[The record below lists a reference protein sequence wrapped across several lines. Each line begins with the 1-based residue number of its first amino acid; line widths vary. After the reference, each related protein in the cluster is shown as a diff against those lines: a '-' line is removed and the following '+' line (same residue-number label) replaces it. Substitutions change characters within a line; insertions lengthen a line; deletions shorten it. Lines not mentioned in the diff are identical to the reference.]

1 MYRMPC
7 LVMAHYHTPVG
18 CVNHWP
24 ASLRLFATAIPATLP
39 PFPSM
44 PSGAMSDTLETL
56 DPEQLAAVTATEG
69 FVRVVAGAGSGKTRA
84 LARRFAWLVNDLGI
98 LPGNILCVTF
108 TNKSAAEMR
117 ERIHRLVG
125 DADTGYV
132 NTFHGFCVGVL
143 REDSRAIQYPK
154 SFVVLDNADIDD
166 ILKEIYAE
174 RGLTL
179 RDRTFAQA
187 RDRFEIR
194 KCLEEPSYAG
204 DVVAMSLE
212 SLKAKYDAAT
222 TLDDILFYGY
232 LHKAKKVFGLDYN
245 DLILFTLLAF
255 ERDEGVRRK
264 WQERLEYVMVDE
276 FQDIDALQ
284 YRLLRVLVAHHRNL
298 FVVGDPDQTIYTW
311 RGADVRFLIHFE
323 REFPGARTVMMN
335 RNYRSTPEILAAAN
349 SLIRKNRNRIPK
361 DLVAQRPGGAPVVC
375 HLAPSPAKEAKWIAD
390 RIEAARDAGGAL
402 RDWAVL
408 YRAHYVSRTLEEE
421 LVRRRIPYTI
431 YSGAPFF
438 GRREVKDA
446 LAYLRLAVWR
456 DDLSFARVA
465 NVPRRNLGEKRMAF
479 LREHAA
485 DEGRPLF
492 DTLRAHLDDPLFK
505 GTGAR
510 AFVELVESLADG
522 AETRQASDL
531 LAEALDRS
539 GYERMLRTEG
549 AQDRLDNLA
558 ELKQSVHDY
567 ETTCGEE
574 ATPADYLSRVAL
586 FSNRD
591 ADAEAAD
598 RVRLMTVH
606 AAKGLEFPRVVVCS
620 LSEGVFPTR
629 RTRTQEAME
638 EERRLAFV
646 ALTRAR
652 DELVLTQ
659 AGGTDFEGDARLPS
673 RFLLDI
679 DPSLLRFEPPAAEG
693 LLAAARDRLR
703 EPANAADP
711 GAAAGRK
718 PGDRVRHAVFGAGTV
733 LAIDTEK
740 GATVIR
746 FDSLETPRSI
756 AFRIPLDPA

>member
-1 MYRMPC
+1 M
-7 LVMAHYHTPVG
+7 
-18 CVNHWP
+18 N
-24 ASLRLFATAIPATLP
+24 
-39 PFPSM
+39 
-44 PSGAMSDTLETL
+44 DL

-84 LARRFAWLVNDLGI
+84 LARRFAWLVEDLGI
-98 LPGNILCVTF
+98 LPGNILCATF
-108 TNKSAAEMR
+108 TNKAAVEMR

-143 REDSRAIQYPK
+143 REDSRVIRYPR
-154 SFVVLDNADIDD
+154 SFVVLDNSDIDD
-166 ILKEIYAE
+166 ILRVIYAE
-174 RGLTL
+174 RGFTL

-194 KCLEEPSYAG
+194 KCLEEPDYRAL
-204 DVVAMSLE
+204 VVRNSVEALRE
-212 SLKAKYDAAT
+212 KYEAAT
-222 TLDDILFYGY
+222 ELDDILFYGY
-232 LHKAKKVFGLDYN
+232 LWKAKKCFALDYN

-255 ERDEGVRRK
+255 DLDPEVRRK

-276 FQDIDALQ
+276 FQDIDPLQ
-284 YRLLRVLVAHHRNL
+284 YRLLKVLVAHHRNL

-311 RGADVRFLIHFE
+311 RGADVRFLLDFDK
-323 REFPGARTVMMN
+323 EFPGTRTILMN
-335 RNYRSTPEILAAAN
+335 RNYRSTPQILAVAN
-349 SLIRKNRNRIPK
+349 SLIAKNRNRMEK
-361 DLVAQRPGGAPVVC
+361 NLAAQRPGGAPVVA
-375 HLAPSPAKEAKWIAD
+375 HLAPSPEKEARWIAD
-390 RIEAARDAGGAL
+390 CIEKSRASEGAAL

-408 YRAHYVSRTLEEE
+408 YRAHYVTRPLEEE
-421 LVRRRIPYTI
+421 LVRRSIPYVI
-431 YSGAPFF
+431 YSGVPFF
-438 GRREVKDA
+438 ARREVKDA

-479 LREHAA
+479 LREKAEA
-485 DEGRPLF
+485 EGRPLF
-492 DTLRAHLDDPLFK
+492 ETLKRHLEDPVFK
-505 GTGAR
+505 GTGAVG
-510 AFVELVESLADG
+510 FVDLVERLSEG

-531 LAEALDRS
+531 LSEALDRS
-539 GYERMLRTEG
+539 GYESMLRTEG

-591 ADAEAAD
+591 ADDASSD

-606 AAKGLEFPRVVVCS
+606 AAKGLEFPRVALCS

-629 RTRTQEAME
+629 RARTAEAME
-638 EERRLAFV
+638 EERRLCFV

-659 AGGTDFEGDARLPS
+659 ASGSDFEGTPRVVS

-679 DPSLLRFEPPAAEG
+679 DPALLEFRPKPAEG
-693 LLAAARDRLR
+693 LLETARARLSAATAPAAAS
-703 EPANAADP
+703 AAP
-711 GAAAGRK
+711 GFA
-718 PGDRVRHAVFGAGTV
+718 PGDRVSHPVFGPGEI
-733 LAIDTEK
+733 LAIDAEK
-740 GATVIR
+740 GAYVIR
-746 FDSLETPRSI
+746 FDALPTPRSI
-756 AFRIPLDPA
+756 AFRIRLEKLA

>member
-1 MYRMPC
+1 MENRSFSDFR
-7 LVMAHYHTPVG
+7 
-18 CVNHWP
+18 P
-24 ASLRLFATAIPATLP
+24 AS
-39 PFPSM
+39 
-44 PSGAMSDTLETL
+44 DDL
-56 DPEQLAAVTATEG
+56 DPEQLSAVTATEG

-84 LARRFAWLVNDLGI
+84 LARRFAWLVEDLGI
-98 LPGNILCVTF
+98 LPGNILCATF
-108 TNKSAAEMR
+108 TNKAAVEMR

-143 REDSRAIQYPK
+143 REDSRAIRYPK
-154 SFVVLDNADIDD
+154 SFVVLDNSDIDD
-166 ILKEIYAE
+166 ILREIYAE

-194 KCLEEPSYAG
+194 KCLEEPDYCALVIRNSTEA
-204 DVVAMSLE
+204 LRE
-212 SLKAKYDAAT
+212 KYEAAT
-222 TLDDILFYGY
+222 ELDDILFYGY
-232 LHKAKKVFGLDYN
+232 LWKAKKCFALDYN

-255 ERDEGVRRK
+255 DLDPEVRRK

-276 FQDIDALQ
+276 FQDIDPLQ
-284 YRLLRVLVAHHRNL
+284 YRLLKVLVAHHRNL

-311 RGADVRFLIHFE
+311 RGADVRFLLDFDK
-323 REFPGARTVMMN
+323 EFPGTRTILMN
-335 RNYRSTPEILAAAN
+335 RNYRSTPQILAVAN
-349 SLIRKNRNRIPK
+349 SLIAKNRNRMEK
-361 DLVAQRPGGAPVVC
+361 DLAAQRPGGAPVVA
-375 HLAPSPAKEAKWIAD
+375 HLAPSPEKEAKWIAD
-390 RIEAARDAGGAL
+390 RIEQSRAGGAAL

-408 YRAHYVSRTLEEE
+408 YRAHYVTRPLEEE
-421 LVRRRIPYTI
+421 LVRRSIPYAI
-431 YSGAPFF
+431 YSGVPFF

-446 LAYLRLAVWR
+446 LAYLRMAVWR

-479 LREHAA
+479 LREKAEA
-485 DEGRPLF
+485 EGRPLF
-492 DTLRAHLDDPLFK
+492 ETLKRHLDDPVFR
-505 GTGAR
+505 GTGA
-510 AFVELVESLADG
+510 AGFVNLVERLSEG

-531 LAEALDRS
+531 LSEALDRS
-539 GYERMLRTEG
+539 GYEGMLRTEG

-591 ADAEAAD
+591 ADDASSD

-606 AAKGLEFPRVVVCS
+606 AAKGLEFPRVALCS

-629 RTRTQEAME
+629 RARTAEAME
-638 EERRLAFV
+638 EERRLCFV
-646 ALTRAR
+646 AITRAR

-659 AGGTDFEGDARLPS
+659 ASGSDFEGTPRVVS

-679 DPSLLRFEPPAAEG
+679 DPSLLEFRPRPAEG
-693 LLAAARDRLR
+693 LLEKARARLS
-703 EPANAADP
+703 
-711 GAAAGRK
+711 AAAGPVPAGSSSAFA
-718 PGDRVRHAVFGAGTV
+718 PGDRVGHAVFGPGEI
-733 LAIDTEK
+733 LAIDAEK
-740 GATVIR
+740 GAYVIR
-746 FDSLETPRSI
+746 FDALPTPRSI
-756 AFRIPLDPA
+756 AFRIRLEKRP

>member
-1 MYRMPC
+1 M
-7 LVMAHYHTPVG
+7 
-18 CVNHWP
+18 N
-24 ASLRLFATAIPATLP
+24 
-39 PFPSM
+39 
-44 PSGAMSDTLETL
+44 DL

-84 LARRFAWLVNDLGI
+84 LARRFAWLVEDLGI
-98 LPGNILCVTF
+98 LPGNILCATF
-108 TNKSAAEMR
+108 TNKAAVEMR

-143 REDSRAIQYPK
+143 REDSRVIRYPR
-154 SFVVLDNADIDD
+154 SFVVLDNSDIDD
-166 ILKEIYAE
+166 ILREIYAE
-174 RGLTL
+174 RGFTL

-194 KCLEEPSYAG
+194 KCLEEPDYRAL
-204 DVVAMSLE
+204 VVRNSVEALRE
-212 SLKAKYDAAT
+212 KYEAAT
-222 TLDDILFYGY
+222 ELDDILFYGY
-232 LHKAKKVFGLDYN
+232 LWKAKKCFALDYN

-255 ERDEGVRRK
+255 DLDPEVRRK

-276 FQDIDALQ
+276 FQDIDPLQ
-284 YRLLRVLVAHHRNL
+284 YRLLKVLVAHHRNL

-311 RGADVRFLIHFE
+311 RGADVRFLLDFDK
-323 REFPGARTVMMN
+323 EFPGTRTILMN
-335 RNYRSTPEILAAAN
+335 RNYRSTPQILAVAN
-349 SLIRKNRNRIPK
+349 SLIAKNRNRMEK
-361 DLVAQRPGGAPVVC
+361 NLAAQRPGGAPVVA
-375 HLAPSPAKEAKWIAD
+375 HLAPSPEKEARWIAD
-390 RIEAARDAGGAL
+390 CIETSRASEGAAL

-408 YRAHYVSRTLEEE
+408 YRAHYVTRPLEEE
-421 LVRRRIPYTI
+421 LVRRSIPYVI
-431 YSGAPFF
+431 YSGVPFF

-479 LREHAA
+479 LRERAEA
-485 DEGRPLF
+485 EKRTLF
-492 DTLRAHLDDPLFK
+492 EALKAHLDDPVFK
-505 GTGAR
+505 GTGA
-510 AFVELVESLADG
+510 AGFVDLVERLSEG

-531 LAEALDRS
+531 LSEALDRS
-539 GYERMLRTEG
+539 GYESMLRTEG

-591 ADAEAAD
+591 ADDASSD

-606 AAKGLEFPRVVVCS
+606 AAKGLEFPRVALCS

-629 RTRTQEAME
+629 RARTAEAME
-638 EERRLAFV
+638 EERRLCFV
-646 ALTRAR
+646 AITRAR

-659 AGGTDFEGDARLPS
+659 ASGSDFEGTPRVVS

-679 DPSLLRFEPPAAEG
+679 DPALLEFHPKPAEG
-693 LLAAARDRLR
+693 LLETARARLSAATAPAAAS
-703 EPANAADP
+703 AAP
-711 GAAAGRK
+711 GFA
-718 PGDRVRHAVFGAGTV
+718 PGDRVSHPVFGPGQI
-733 LAIDTEK
+733 LAVDAEK
-740 GATVIR
+740 GAYVIR
-746 FDSLETPRSI
+746 FDALPTPRSI
-756 AFRIPLDPA
+756 AFRIRLEKLA

>member
-1 MYRMPC
+1 M
-7 LVMAHYHTPVG
+7 
-18 CVNHWP
+18 
-24 ASLRLFATAIPATLP
+24 IPAP
-39 PFPSM
+39 IDGM
-44 PSGAMSDTLETL
+44 EDTLQDL

-84 LARRFAWLVNDLGI
+84 LARRFAWLVRDLGI

-108 TNKSAAEMR
+108 TNKSAVEMR
-117 ERIHRLVG
+117 ERIHNLVG
-125 DADTGYV
+125 DSDTGYV

-143 REDSRAIQYPK
+143 REDSRVIRYPK

-179 RDRTFAQA
+179 RDRTFAAA
-187 RDRFEIR
+187 RDRFEMR
-194 KCLEEPSYAG
+194 KCVDEPNYAADAVEMTLEA
-204 DVVAMSLE
+204 
-212 SLKAKYDAAT
+212 LKARYEAAT
-222 TLDDILFYGY
+222 ELDDVLFYGY
-232 LHKAKKVFGLDYN
+232 VYKAKKCFALDYN
-245 DLILFTLLAF
+245 DLILFSLLAF
-255 ERDEGVRRK
+255 DIDPAVRRK

-276 FQDIDALQ
+276 FQDIDPLQ
-284 YRLLRVLVAHHRNL
+284 YKLLKVLVAHHKNL

-311 RGADVRFLIHFE
+311 RGADVRFLLDFDKT
-323 REFPGARTVMMN
+323 FPGTKTVLMN
-335 RNYRSTPEILAAAN
+335 RNYRSTPQILAVAN
-349 SLIRKNRNRIPK
+349 SLIAKNRNRMKK
-361 DLVAQRPGGAPVVC
+361 DLAAQRPGGAPVVA
-375 HLAPSPAKEAKWIAD
+375 HLAPSPSKEARWIVD
-390 RIEAARDAGGAL
+390 RIEKARAEGAPL

-408 YRAHYVSRTLEEE
+408 YRAHYVTRTLEEE
-421 LVRRRIPYTI
+421 LVRRRVPYTI
-431 YSGAPFF
+431 YSGVPFF

-465 NVPRRNLGEKRMAF
+465 NAPRRNLGEKRMAF
-479 LREHAA
+479 LRERADAA
-485 DEGRPLF
+485 RRPLYE
-492 DTLRAHLDDPLFK
+492 TLRENLDDPIFK
-505 GTGAR
+505 GTGAK

-539 GYERMLRTEG
+539 GYEKMLRTEG

-558 ELKQSVHDY
+558 ELNQSVHDY

-591 ADAEAAD
+591 ADDAAAD

-606 AAKGLEFPRVVVCS
+606 AAKGLEFPRVALCS

-629 RTRTQEAME
+629 RARTADAME
-638 EERRLAFV
+638 EERRLCFV
-646 ALTRAR
+646 ALTRAK

-659 AGGTDFEGDARLPS
+659 ASGSDFEGTPRVMS

-679 DPSLLRFEPPAAEG
+679 DPSLLDWRPKPAAG
-693 LLAAARDRLR
+693 LLAQARAHHFA
-703 EPANAADP
+703 PDP
-711 GAAAGRK
+711 GKYAGAQNGQLPFE
-718 PGDRVRHAVFGAGTV
+718 PGDRVKHAVFGPGEV
-733 LAIDTEK
+733 LALDMEK
-740 GATVIR
+740 GAYVIR
-746 FDSLETPRSI
+746 FDSLPTPRSI
-756 AFRIPLDPA
+756 AFRIALENT

>member
-1 MYRMPC
+1 M
-7 LVMAHYHTPVG
+7 
-18 CVNHWP
+18 
-24 ASLRLFATAIPATLP
+24 IPAP
-39 PFPSM
+39 IDGM
-44 PSGAMSDTLETL
+44 EDTLQDL

-84 LARRFAWLVNDLGI
+84 LARRFAWLVRDLGI

-108 TNKSAAEMR
+108 TNKSAVEMR
-117 ERIHRLVG
+117 ERIHNLVG
-125 DADTGYV
+125 DSDTGYV

-143 REDSRAIQYPK
+143 REDSRVIRYPK

-179 RDRTFAQA
+179 RDRTFAAA
-187 RDRFEIR
+187 RDRFEMR
-194 KCLEEPSYAG
+194 KCVDEPNYAADAVEMTLEA
-204 DVVAMSLE
+204 
-212 SLKAKYDAAT
+212 LKARYEAAT
-222 TLDDILFYGY
+222 ELDDVLFYGY
-232 LHKAKKVFGLDYN
+232 VYKAKKCFALDYN
-245 DLILFTLLAF
+245 DLILFSLLAF
-255 ERDEGVRRK
+255 DIDPAVRRK

-276 FQDIDALQ
+276 FQDIDPLQ
-284 YRLLRVLVAHHRNL
+284 YKLLKVLVAHHKNL

-311 RGADVRFLIHFE
+311 RGADVRFLLDFDKT
-323 REFPGARTVMMN
+323 FPGTKTVLMN
-335 RNYRSTPEILAAAN
+335 RNYRSTPQILAVAN
-349 SLIRKNRNRIPK
+349 SLIAKNRNRMKK
-361 DLVAQRPGGAPVVC
+361 DLAAQRPGGAPVVA
-375 HLAPSPAKEAKWIAD
+375 HLAPSPSKEARWIVD
-390 RIEAARDAGGAL
+390 RIEKARAEGAPL

-408 YRAHYVSRTLEEE
+408 YRAHYVTRTLEEE
-421 LVRRRIPYTI
+421 LVRRRVPYTI
-431 YSGAPFF
+431 YSGVPFF

-465 NVPRRNLGEKRMAF
+465 NAPRRNLGEKRMAF
-479 LREHAA
+479 LRERADAA
-485 DEGRPLF
+485 RRPLYE
-492 DTLRAHLDDPLFK
+492 TLRENLDDPIFK
-505 GTGAR
+505 GTGAK

-539 GYERMLRTEG
+539 GYEKMLRTEG

-591 ADAEAAD
+591 ADDAAAD

-606 AAKGLEFPRVVVCS
+606 AAKGLEFPRVALCS

-629 RTRTQEAME
+629 RARTADAME
-638 EERRLAFV
+638 EERRLCFV
-646 ALTRAR
+646 ALTRAK

-659 AGGTDFEGDARLPS
+659 ASGSDFEGTPRVMS

-679 DPSLLRFEPPAAEG
+679 DPSLLDWRPKPAAG
-693 LLAAARDRLR
+693 LLAQARAHHFA
-703 EPANAADP
+703 PDP
-711 GAAAGRK
+711 GKYAGAQNGQLPFE
-718 PGDRVRHAVFGAGTV
+718 PGDRVKHAVFGPGEV
-733 LAIDTEK
+733 LALDMEK
-740 GATVIR
+740 GAYVIR
-746 FDSLETPRSI
+746 FDSLPTPRSI
-756 AFRIPLDPA
+756 AFRIALEKTTSA

>member
-1 MYRMPC
+1 
-7 LVMAHYHTPVG
+7 
-18 CVNHWP
+18 
-24 ASLRLFATAIPATLP
+24 
-39 PFPSM
+39 
-44 PSGAMSDTLETL
+44 MSDTLDTL

-69 FVRVVAGAGSGKTRA
+69 YVRVVAGAGSGKTRA

-108 TNKSAAEMR
+108 TNKSAVEMR
-117 ERIHRLVG
+117 ERIHGLVG
-125 DADTGYV
+125 DFDTGYI

-143 REDSRAIQYPK
+143 REDSHVVQYPK

-179 RDRTFAQA
+179 RDRTFAAA
-187 RDRFEIR
+187 RDHFEMR
-194 KCLEEPSYAG
+194 KCVDEPNYAADAVEMPLEA
-204 DVVAMSLE
+204 
-212 SLKAKYDAAT
+212 LKARYEAAT
-222 TLDDILFYGY
+222 ELDDVLFYGY
-232 LHKAKKVFGLDYN
+232 VYKAKKCFALDYN
-245 DLILFTLLAF
+245 DLILFSLLAF
-255 ERDEGVRRK
+255 DIDEAVKRK

-276 FQDIDALQ
+276 FQDIDPLQ
-284 YRLLRVLVAHHRNL
+284 YQLLKVLVAHHKNL

-311 RGADVRFLIHFE
+311 RGADVRFLLDFD
-323 REFPGARTVMMN
+323 REFPGTRTILMN

-349 SLIRKNRNRIPK
+349 SLIEKNRHRMEK
-361 DLVAQRPGGAPVVC
+361 SLLAQRPSGARVVC

-390 RIEAARDAGGAL
+390 RIEKARDAGGAL
-402 RDWAVL
+402 RDWAIL
-408 YRAHYVSRTLEEE
+408 YRAHYVTRPLEEE
-421 LVRRRIPYTI
+421 FIRRKLPYTI
-431 YSGAPFF
+431 YSGVPFF

-446 LAYLRLAVWR
+446 LAYMRLAVWR

-465 NVPRRNLGEKRMAF
+465 NTPRRNLGEKRMAF
-479 LREHAA
+479 LRAQADAA
-485 DEGRPLF
+485 GRPLF
-492 DTLRAHLDDPLFK
+492 DTLVAHLDDPVFK

-510 AFVELVESLADG
+510 ALVELVESLAEG

-531 LAEALDRS
+531 LSEALDKS

-591 ADAEAAD
+591 ADDAAAD

-606 AAKGLEFPRVVVCS
+606 AAKGLEFPRVVLCS

-629 RTRTQEAME
+629 RARTAEQME

-652 DELVLTQ
+652 DELLLTQ
-659 AGGTDFEGDARLPS
+659 ASGADFEGTPRVVS

-679 DPSLLRFEPPAAEG
+679 DPALLDFRPKPAEG
-693 LLAAARDRLR
+693 LLAAARARLR
-703 EPANAADP
+703 VVEPGPKA
-711 GAAAGRK
+711 GAQGRHK
-718 PGDRVRHAVFGAGTV
+718 PGDRVRHAVFGEGTV
-733 LAIDTEK
+733 IAIDEEK
-740 GATVIR
+740 GATVVR
-746 FDSLETPRSI
+746 FDALDTPRSI
-756 AFRIPLDPA
+756 AFRVALEAVP

>member
-1 MYRMPC
+1 M
-7 LVMAHYHTPVG
+7 
-18 CVNHWP
+18 
-24 ASLRLFATAIPATLP
+24 IPAP
-39 PFPSM
+39 IDGM
-44 PSGAMSDTLETL
+44 EDTLQDL

-84 LARRFAWLVNDLGI
+84 LARRFAWLVRDLGI

-108 TNKSAAEMR
+108 TNKSAVEMR
-117 ERIHRLVG
+117 ERIHNLVG
-125 DADTGYV
+125 DSDTGYV

-143 REDSRAIQYPK
+143 REDSRVIRYPK

-179 RDRTFAQA
+179 RDRTFAAA
-187 RDRFEIR
+187 RDRFEMR
-194 KCLEEPSYAG
+194 KCVDEPNYAADAVEMTLEA
-204 DVVAMSLE
+204 
-212 SLKAKYDAAT
+212 LKARYEAAT
-222 TLDDILFYGY
+222 ELDDVLFYGY
-232 LHKAKKVFGLDYN
+232 VYKAKKCFALDYN
-245 DLILFTLLAF
+245 DLILFSLLAF
-255 ERDEGVRRK
+255 DIDPAVRRK

-276 FQDIDALQ
+276 FQDIDPLQ
-284 YRLLRVLVAHHRNL
+284 YKLLKVLVAHHKNL

-311 RGADVRFLIHFE
+311 RGADVRFLLDFDKT
-323 REFPGARTVMMN
+323 FPGTKTVLMN
-335 RNYRSTPEILAAAN
+335 RNYRSTPQILAVAN
-349 SLIRKNRNRIPK
+349 SLIAKNRNRMKK
-361 DLVAQRPGGAPVVC
+361 DLAAQRPGGAPVVA
-375 HLAPSPAKEAKWIAD
+375 HLAPSPSKEARWIVD
-390 RIEAARDAGGAL
+390 RIEKARAEGAPL

-408 YRAHYVSRTLEEE
+408 YRAHYVTRTLEEE
-421 LVRRRIPYTI
+421 LVRRRVPYTI
-431 YSGAPFF
+431 YSGVPFF

-465 NVPRRNLGEKRMAF
+465 NAPRRNLGEKRMAF
-479 LREHAA
+479 LRERADAA
-485 DEGRPLF
+485 RRPLYE
-492 DTLRAHLDDPLFK
+492 TLRENLDDPIFK
-505 GTGAR
+505 GTGAK

-539 GYERMLRTEG
+539 GYEKMLRTEG

-591 ADAEAAD
+591 ADDAAAD

-606 AAKGLEFPRVVVCS
+606 AAKGLEFPRVALCS

-629 RTRTQEAME
+629 RARTADAME
-638 EERRLAFV
+638 EERRLCFV
-646 ALTRAR
+646 ALTRAK

-659 AGGTDFEGDARLPS
+659 ASGSDFEGTPRVMS

-679 DPSLLRFEPPAAEG
+679 DPSLLDWRPKPAAG
-693 LLAAARDRLR
+693 LLAQARAHHFA
-703 EPANAADP
+703 PDP
-711 GAAAGRK
+711 GKYAGAQNGQLPFE
-718 PGDRVRHAVFGAGTV
+718 PGDRVKHAVFGPGEV
-733 LAIDTEK
+733 LALDMEK
-740 GATVIR
+740 GAYVIR
-746 FDSLETPRSI
+746 FDSLPTPRSI
-756 AFRIPLDPA
+756 AFRIALENT

>member
-1 MYRMPC
+1 
-7 LVMAHYHTPVG
+7 
-18 CVNHWP
+18 
-24 ASLRLFATAIPATLP
+24 
-39 PFPSM
+39 
-44 PSGAMSDTLETL
+44 MSDTLEHL
-56 DPEQLAAVTATEG
+56 DPDQLSAVTATEG
-69 FVRVVAGAGSGKTRA
+69 YVRVVAGAGSGKTRA

-108 TNKSAAEMR
+108 TNKSAVEMR
-117 ERIHRLVG
+117 ERIHQLVG
-125 DADTGYV
+125 DFDTGYI

-143 REDSRAIQYPK
+143 REDSHVVQYPK

-179 RDRTFAQA
+179 RDRTFARA

-194 KCLEEPSYAG
+194 KCLEEPQYCA
-204 DVVAMSLE
+204 DVVDMSQE
-212 SLKAKYDAAT
+212 ELKARYEAAAE
-222 TLDDILFYGY
+222 LDDILFYGY
-232 LHKAKKVFGLDYN
+232 LHKAKKCFALDYN
-245 DLILFTLLAF
+245 DLILFSLLAF
-255 ERDEGVRRK
+255 QRDEAVRCK

-276 FQDIDALQ
+276 FQDIDPLQ
-284 YRLLRVLVAHHRNL
+284 YKLLKVLVAHHRNL

-311 RGADVRFLIHFE
+311 RGADVRFLLDFD
-323 REFPGARTVMMN
+323 REFPGTRTVLMN

-349 SLIRKNRNRIPK
+349 SLIEKNRHRMDK
-361 DLVAQRPGGAPVVC
+361 ALVAQRPSGAPVVA

-390 RIEAARDAGGAL
+390 RIEKAQAKGGAL

-408 YRAHYVSRTLEEE
+408 YRAHYVTRPLEEE
-421 LVRRRIPYTI
+421 LIRRRIPYTI
-431 YSGAPFF
+431 YSGVPFF

-446 LAYLRLAVWR
+446 LAYMRLAVWR

-465 NVPRRNLGEKRMAF
+465 NTPRRNLGEKRMAF
-479 LREHAA
+479 LREKADAA
-485 DEGRPLF
+485 HRPLF
-492 DTLRAHLDDPLFK
+492 DTLCANLDDPVFK

-510 AFVELVESLADG
+510 ALVELVESLAEG

-531 LAEALDRS
+531 LTEALDRS

-591 ADAEAAD
+591 ADDAAAD
-598 RVRLMTVH
+598 RVRLMTIH
-606 AAKGLEFPRVVVCS
+606 AAKGLEFPRVVLCS

-629 RTRTQEAME
+629 RARTAEQME

-652 DELVLTQ
+652 DELFLTQ
-659 AGGTDFEGDARLPS
+659 ASGADFEGTPRVVS

-679 DPSLLRFEPPAAEG
+679 DPALLDFKPKPAEG
-693 LLAAARDRLR
+693 LLAAARARLR
-703 EPANAADP
+703 VVEPGPKA
-711 GAAAGRK
+711 GAQERHR
-718 PGDRVRHAVFGAGTV
+718 PGDRVRHAVFGEGTV
-733 LAIDTEK
+733 LAIDEEK
-740 GATVIR
+740 GATVVR
-746 FDSLETPRSI
+746 FDALETPRSI
-756 AFRIPLDPA
+756 AFRVALEAVP

>member
-1 MYRMPC
+1 M
-7 LVMAHYHTPVG
+7 
-18 CVNHWP
+18 N
-24 ASLRLFATAIPATLP
+24 
-39 PFPSM
+39 
-44 PSGAMSDTLETL
+44 DL

-84 LARRFAWLVNDLGI
+84 LARRFAWLVEDLGI
-98 LPGNILCVTF
+98 LPGNILCATF
-108 TNKSAAEMR
+108 TNKAAVEMR

-143 REDSRAIQYPK
+143 REDSRVIRYPR
-154 SFVVLDNADIDD
+154 SFVVLDNSDIDD
-166 ILKEIYAE
+166 ILREIYAE
-174 RGLTL
+174 RGFTL

-194 KCLEEPSYAG
+194 KCLEEPDYRAL
-204 DVVAMSLE
+204 VVRNSVEALRE
-212 SLKAKYDAAT
+212 KYEAAT
-222 TLDDILFYGY
+222 ELDDILFYGY
-232 LHKAKKVFGLDYN
+232 LWKAKKCFALDYN

-255 ERDEGVRRK
+255 DLDPEVRRK

-276 FQDIDALQ
+276 FQDIDPLQ
-284 YRLLRVLVAHHRNL
+284 YRLLKVLVAHHRNL

-311 RGADVRFLIHFE
+311 RGADVRFLLDFDK
-323 REFPGARTVMMN
+323 EFPGTRTILMN
-335 RNYRSTPEILAAAN
+335 RNYRSTPQILAVAN
-349 SLIRKNRNRIPK
+349 SLIAKNRNRMEK
-361 DLVAQRPGGAPVVC
+361 NLAAQRPGGAPVVA
-375 HLAPSPAKEAKWIAD
+375 HLAPSPEKEARWIAD
-390 RIEAARDAGGAL
+390 CIEKSHASEGAAL

-408 YRAHYVSRTLEEE
+408 YRAHYVTRPVEEE
-421 LVRRRIPYTI
+421 LVRRSIPYVI
-431 YSGAPFF
+431 YSGVPFF
-438 GRREVKDA
+438 ARREVKDA

-479 LREHAA
+479 LREKAEA
-485 DEGRPLF
+485 EGRPLF
-492 DTLRAHLDDPLFK
+492 ETLKRHLEDPVFK
-505 GTGAR
+505 GTGA
-510 AFVELVESLADG
+510 AGFVDLVERLSEG

-531 LAEALDRS
+531 LSEALDRS
-539 GYERMLRTEG
+539 GYESMLRTEG

-591 ADAEAAD
+591 ADDASSD

-606 AAKGLEFPRVVVCS
+606 AAKGLEFPRVALCS

-629 RTRTQEAME
+629 RARTAEAME
-638 EERRLAFV
+638 EERRLCFV
-646 ALTRAR
+646 AITRAR

-659 AGGTDFEGDARLPS
+659 ASGSDFEGTPRVVS

-679 DPSLLRFEPPAAEG
+679 DPALLEFRPKPAEG
-693 LLAAARDRLR
+693 LLETARARLSAATAPAAAS
-703 EPANAADP
+703 AAP
-711 GAAAGRK
+711 GFV
-718 PGDRVRHAVFGAGTV
+718 PGDRVSHAVFGPGEI
-733 LAIDTEK
+733 LAVDAEK
-740 GATVIR
+740 GAYVIR
-746 FDSLETPRSI
+746 FDALPTPRSI
-756 AFRIPLDPA
+756 AFRIRLEKR

>member
-1 MYRMPC
+1 M
-7 LVMAHYHTPVG
+7 
-18 CVNHWP
+18 
-24 ASLRLFATAIPATLP
+24 IPAP
-39 PFPSM
+39 IDGM
-44 PSGAMSDTLETL
+44 EDTLQDL

-84 LARRFAWLVNDLGI
+84 LARRFAWLVRDLGI

-108 TNKSAAEMR
+108 TNKSAVEMR
-117 ERIHRLVG
+117 ERIHNLVG
-125 DADTGYV
+125 DSDTGYV
-132 NTFHGFCVGVL
+132 NTFPGFCVGVL
-143 REDSRAIQYPK
+143 REDSRVIRYPK

-179 RDRTFAQA
+179 RDRTFAAA
-187 RDRFEIR
+187 RDRFEMR
-194 KCLEEPSYAG
+194 KCVDEPNYAADAVEMTLEA
-204 DVVAMSLE
+204 
-212 SLKAKYDAAT
+212 LKARYEAAT
-222 TLDDILFYGY
+222 ELDDVLFYGY
-232 LHKAKKVFGLDYN
+232 VYKAKKCFALDYN
-245 DLILFTLLAF
+245 DLILFSLLAF
-255 ERDEGVRRK
+255 DIDPAVRRK

-276 FQDIDALQ
+276 FQDIDPLQ
-284 YRLLRVLVAHHRNL
+284 YKLLKVLVAHHKNL

-311 RGADVRFLIHFE
+311 RGADVRFLLDFDKT
-323 REFPGARTVMMN
+323 FPGTKTVLMN
-335 RNYRSTPEILAAAN
+335 RNYRSTPQILAVAN
-349 SLIRKNRNRIPK
+349 SLIAKNRNRMKK
-361 DLVAQRPGGAPVVC
+361 DLAAQRPGGAPVVA
-375 HLAPSPAKEAKWIAD
+375 HLAPSPSKEARWIVD
-390 RIEAARDAGGAL
+390 RIEKARAEGAPL

-408 YRAHYVSRTLEEE
+408 YRAHYVTRTLEEE
-421 LVRRRIPYTI
+421 LVRRRVPYTI
-431 YSGAPFF
+431 YSGVPFF

-465 NVPRRNLGEKRMAF
+465 NAPRRNLGEKRMAF
-479 LREHAA
+479 LRERADAA
-485 DEGRPLF
+485 RRPLYE
-492 DTLRAHLDDPLFK
+492 TLRENLDDPIFK
-505 GTGAR
+505 GTGAK

-539 GYERMLRTEG
+539 GYEKMLRTEG

-591 ADAEAAD
+591 ADDAAAD

-606 AAKGLEFPRVVVCS
+606 AAKGLEFPRVALCS

-629 RTRTQEAME
+629 RARTADAME
-638 EERRLAFV
+638 EERRLCFV
-646 ALTRAR
+646 ALTRAK

-659 AGGTDFEGDARLPS
+659 ASGSDFEGTPRVMS

-679 DPSLLRFEPPAAEG
+679 DPSLLDWRPKPAAG
-693 LLAAARDRLR
+693 LLAQARAHHFA
-703 EPANAADP
+703 PDP
-711 GAAAGRK
+711 GKYAGAQNGQLPFE
-718 PGDRVRHAVFGAGTV
+718 PGDRVKHAVFGPGEV
-733 LAIDTEK
+733 LALDMEK
-740 GATVIR
+740 GAYVIR
-746 FDSLETPRSI
+746 FDSLPTPRSI
-756 AFRIPLDPA
+756 AFRIALENT

>member
-1 MYRMPC
+1 MDGMLPDGDGTPPD
-7 LVMAHYHTPVG
+7 LVETNPG
-18 CVNHWP
+18 
-24 ASLRLFATAIPATLP
+24 RD
-39 PFPSM
+39 
-44 PSGAMSDTLETL
+44 DTLQDL

-69 FVRVVAGAGSGKTRA
+69 YVRVVAGAGSGKTRA
-84 LARRFAWLVNDLGI
+84 LARRFAWLVRDLGI

-108 TNKSAAEMR
+108 TNKSAVEMR

-125 DADTGYV
+125 DSDTGYV

-143 REDSRAIQYPK
+143 REDSRVIRYPK

-179 RDRTFAQA
+179 RDRTFAAA
-187 RDRFEIR
+187 RDRFEMR
-194 KCLEEPSYAG
+194 KCVDEPNYAADAVEMTLEA
-204 DVVAMSLE
+204 
-212 SLKAKYDAAT
+212 LKARYEAAT
-222 TLDDILFYGY
+222 ELDDVLFYGY
-232 LHKAKKVFGLDYN
+232 VYKAKKCFALDYN
-245 DLILFTLLAF
+245 DLILFSLLAF
-255 ERDEGVRRK
+255 DLDPAVRRK

-276 FQDIDALQ
+276 FQDIDPLQ
-284 YRLLRVLVAHHRNL
+284 YKLLKVLVAHHKNL

-311 RGADVRFLIHFE
+311 RGADVRFLLDFDKT
-323 REFPGARTVMMN
+323 FPGTKTVLMN
-335 RNYRSTPEILAAAN
+335 RNYRSTPQILAVAN
-349 SLIRKNRNRIPK
+349 SFIAKNRNRMKK
-361 DLVAQRPGGAPVVC
+361 DLAAQRPDGAPVVA
-375 HLAPSPAKEAKWIAD
+375 HLAPSPAKEAKWIVD
-390 RIEAARDAGGAL
+390 RIEKARAEGAPL

-408 YRAHYVSRTLEEE
+408 YRAHYVTRTLEEE
-421 LVRRRIPYTI
+421 LVRRRVPYTI
-431 YSGAPFF
+431 YSGVPFF

-465 NVPRRNLGEKRMAF
+465 NAPRRNLGEKRMAF
-479 LREHAA
+479 LREKADAA
-485 DEGRPLF
+485 RRPLYE
-492 DTLRAHLDDPLFK
+492 TLKENLDDPIFK
-505 GTGAR
+505 GTGAK

-539 GYERMLRTEG
+539 GYEKMLRTEG

-591 ADAEAAD
+591 ADDAAAD

-606 AAKGLEFPRVVVCS
+606 AAKGLEFPRVALCS

-629 RTRTQEAME
+629 RARTADAME
-638 EERRLAFV
+638 EERRLCFV
-646 ALTRAR
+646 ALTRAK

-659 AGGTDFEGDARLPS
+659 ASGSDFEGTPRVMS

-679 DPSLLRFEPPAAEG
+679 DPALLDWRPKPAAG
-693 LLAAARDRLR
+693 LLAQARAHHFEPDSGLKPGAQDRL
-703 EPANAADP
+703 
-711 GAAAGRK
+711 K
-718 PGDRVRHAVFGAGTV
+718 PGDRVKHAVFGPGEV
-733 LAIDTEK
+733 LALDLEK
-740 GATVIR
+740 GAYVIR
-746 FDSLETPRSI
+746 FDSLPTPRSI
-756 AFRIPLDPA
+756 AFRIALEKTTSA

>member
-1 MYRMPC
+1 
-7 LVMAHYHTPVG
+7 
-18 CVNHWP
+18 
-24 ASLRLFATAIPATLP
+24 
-39 PFPSM
+39 M
-44 PSGAMSDTLETL
+44 PSAAPSAIIGGMEDTLQDL
-56 DPEQLAAVTATEG
+56 DSEQLAAVTATEG
-69 FVRVVAGAGSGKTRA
+69 RVRVVAGAGSGKTRA
-84 LARRFAWLVNDLGI
+84 LSRRFAWLVRDLGI

-108 TNKSAAEMR
+108 TNKSAVEMR

-125 DADTGYV
+125 DSDTGYV

-143 REDSRAIQYPK
+143 REDSRVIRYPK

-179 RDRTFAQA
+179 RDRTFAAA

-194 KCLEEPSYAG
+194 KCLEEPNYCA
-204 DVVAMSLE
+204 DVVQMSTE
-212 SLKAKYDAAT
+212 ALKARYEAAAE
-222 TLDDILFYGY
+222 LDDILFYGY
-232 LHKAKKVFGLDYN
+232 LWKAKKCFALDYN
-245 DLILFTLLAF
+245 DLILFSLLAF
-255 ERDEGVRRK
+255 ELDPAVRRK

-276 FQDIDALQ
+276 FQDIDPLQ
-284 YRLLRVLVAHHRNL
+284 YRLLKVLVAHHGNL

-311 RGADVRFLIHFE
+311 RGADVRFLLDFDK
-323 REFPGARTVMMN
+323 EFPGTRTILMN
-335 RNYRSTPEILAAAN
+335 RNYRSTPQILAAAN
-349 SLIRKNRNRIPK
+349 SLIAKNRDRMKK
-361 DLVAQRPGGAPVVC
+361 DLAAQRPGGAPVVA
-375 HLAPSPAKEAKWIAD
+375 HLAPSPSREAKWIAD
-390 RIEAARDAGGAL
+390 RIEKARAGGAPL

-408 YRAHYVSRTLEEE
+408 YRAHYVTRTLEEE
-421 LVRRRIPYTI
+421 FVRRRIPYTI
-431 YSGAPFF
+431 YSGVPFF

-465 NVPRRNLGEKRMAF
+465 NAPRRNLGEKRMAF
-479 LREHAA
+479 LREKA
-485 DEGRPLF
+485 DEARRPLF
-492 DTLRAHLDDPLFK
+492 ETLRAHLDDPVFK

-510 AFVELVESLADG
+510 EFVALVESLAEG

-531 LAEALDRS
+531 LSEALDRS

-591 ADAEAAD
+591 ADDAAAD

-606 AAKGLEFPRVVVCS
+606 AAKGLEFPRVVLCS

-629 RTRTQEAME
+629 RARTRAQME
-638 EERRLAFV
+638 EERRLCFV
-646 ALTRAR
+646 ALTRAK

-659 AGGTDFEGDARLPS
+659 AAGADFEGGTRTPS

-679 DPSLLRFEPPAAEG
+679 DPALLDWRPKPAESLLEQARARIFEP
-693 LLAAARDRLR
+693 
-703 EPANAADP
+703 DP
-711 GAAAGRK
+711 GKYAGAQNERPPFQ
-718 PGDRVRHAVFGAGTV
+718 PGDRVRHAVFGPGEV
-733 LAIDTEK
+733 LALDTEK
-740 GATVIR
+740 GAYVIR
-746 FDSLETPRSI
+746 FDLLPTPRSI
-756 AFRIPLDPA
+756 AFRIRLEKMG

>member
-1 MYRMPC
+1 M
-7 LVMAHYHTPVG
+7 
-18 CVNHWP
+18 
-24 ASLRLFATAIPATLP
+24 IPAP
-39 PFPSM
+39 IDGM
-44 PSGAMSDTLETL
+44 EDTLQDL

-84 LARRFAWLVNDLGI
+84 LARRFAWLVRDLGI

-108 TNKSAAEMR
+108 TNKSAVEMR
-117 ERIHRLVG
+117 ERIHNLVG
-125 DADTGYV
+125 DSDTGYV

-143 REDSRAIQYPK
+143 REDSRVIRYPK

-179 RDRTFAQA
+179 RDRTFAAA
-187 RDRFEIR
+187 RDRFEMR
-194 KCLEEPSYAG
+194 KCVDEPNYAADAVEMTLEA
-204 DVVAMSLE
+204 
-212 SLKAKYDAAT
+212 LKARYEAAT
-222 TLDDILFYGY
+222 ELDDVLFYGY
-232 LHKAKKVFGLDYN
+232 VYKAKKCFALDYN
-245 DLILFTLLAF
+245 DLILFSLLAF
-255 ERDEGVRRK
+255 DIDPAVRRK

-276 FQDIDALQ
+276 FQDIDPLQ
-284 YRLLRVLVAHHRNL
+284 YKLLKVLVAHHKNL

-311 RGADVRFLIHFE
+311 RGADVRFLLDFDKT
-323 REFPGARTVMMN
+323 FPGTKTVLMN
-335 RNYRSTPEILAAAN
+335 RNYRSTPQILAVAN
-349 SLIRKNRNRIPK
+349 SLIAKNRNRMKK
-361 DLVAQRPGGAPVVC
+361 DLAAQRPGGAPVVA
-375 HLAPSPAKEAKWIAD
+375 HLAPSPSKEARWIVD
-390 RIEAARDAGGAL
+390 RIEKARAEGAPL

-408 YRAHYVSRTLEEE
+408 YRAHYVTRTLEEE
-421 LVRRRIPYTI
+421 LVRRRVPYTI
-431 YSGAPFF
+431 YSGVPFF

-465 NVPRRNLGEKRMAF
+465 NAPRRNLGEKRMAF
-479 LREHAA
+479 LRERADAA
-485 DEGRPLF
+485 RRPLYE
-492 DTLRAHLDDPLFK
+492 TLRENLDDPIFK
-505 GTGAR
+505 GTGAK
-510 AFVELVESLADG
+510 AFVEFVESLAEG

-539 GYERMLRTEG
+539 GYEKMLRTEG

-591 ADAEAAD
+591 ADDAAAD

-606 AAKGLEFPRVVVCS
+606 AAKGLEFPRVALCS

-629 RTRTQEAME
+629 RARTADAME
-638 EERRLAFV
+638 EERRLCFV
-646 ALTRAR
+646 ALTRAK

-659 AGGTDFEGDARLPS
+659 ASGSDFEGTPRVMS

-679 DPSLLRFEPPAAEG
+679 DPSLLDWRPKPAAG
-693 LLAAARDRLR
+693 LLAQARAHHFA
-703 EPANAADP
+703 PDP
-711 GAAAGRK
+711 GKYAGAQNGQLPFE
-718 PGDRVRHAVFGAGTV
+718 PGDRVKHAVFGPGEV
-733 LAIDTEK
+733 LALDMEK
-740 GATVIR
+740 GAYVIR
-746 FDSLETPRSI
+746 FDSLPTPRSI
-756 AFRIPLDPA
+756 AFRIALENT

>member
-1 MYRMPC
+1 M
-7 LVMAHYHTPVG
+7 
-18 CVNHWP
+18 N
-24 ASLRLFATAIPATLP
+24 
-39 PFPSM
+39 
-44 PSGAMSDTLETL
+44 DL

-84 LARRFAWLVNDLGI
+84 LARRFAWLVEDLGI
-98 LPGNILCVTF
+98 LPGNILCATF
-108 TNKSAAEMR
+108 TNKAAVEMR

-143 REDSRAIQYPK
+143 REDSHVIRYPR
-154 SFVVLDNADIDD
+154 SFVVLDNSDIDD
-166 ILKEIYAE
+166 ILREIYAE
-174 RGLTL
+174 RGFTL

-194 KCLEEPSYAG
+194 KCLEEPDYRAL
-204 DVVAMSLE
+204 VVRNSVEALRE
-212 SLKAKYDAAT
+212 KYEAAT
-222 TLDDILFYGY
+222 ELDDILFYGY
-232 LHKAKKVFGLDYN
+232 LWKSKKCFALDYN

-255 ERDEGVRRK
+255 DLDPEVRRK

-276 FQDIDALQ
+276 FQDIDPLQ
-284 YRLLRVLVAHHRNL
+284 YRLLKVLVAHHRNL

-311 RGADVRFLIHFE
+311 RGADVRFLLDFDK
-323 REFPGARTVMMN
+323 EFPGTRTILMN
-335 RNYRSTPEILAAAN
+335 RNYRSTPQILAVAN
-349 SLIRKNRNRIPK
+349 SLIAKNRNRMEK
-361 DLVAQRPGGAPVVC
+361 NLAAQRPGGAPVVA
-375 HLAPSPAKEAKWIAD
+375 HLAPSPEKEARWIAD
-390 RIEAARDAGGAL
+390 RIEKSRASEGAAL

-408 YRAHYVSRTLEEE
+408 YRAHYVTRPLEEE
-421 LVRRRIPYTI
+421 LVRRSIPYVI
-431 YSGAPFF
+431 YSGVPFF
-438 GRREVKDA
+438 ARREVKDA

-479 LREHAA
+479 LRERAEA
-485 DEGRPLF
+485 EKRTLF
-492 DTLRAHLDDPLFK
+492 EALKAHLDDPVFK
-505 GTGAR
+505 GTGA
-510 AFVELVESLADG
+510 AGFVDLVERLSEG

-531 LAEALDRS
+531 LSEALDRS
-539 GYERMLRTEG
+539 GYESMLRTEG

-591 ADAEAAD
+591 ADDTSSD

-606 AAKGLEFPRVVVCS
+606 AAKGLEFPRVALCS

-629 RTRTQEAME
+629 RARTAEAME
-638 EERRLAFV
+638 EERRLCFV
-646 ALTRAR
+646 AITRAR

-659 AGGTDFEGDARLPS
+659 ASGSDFEGTPRVVS

-679 DPSLLRFEPPAAEG
+679 DPALLEFRPKPAEG
-693 LLAAARDRLR
+693 LLETARARLSAATTPAAAS
-703 EPANAADP
+703 AAP
-711 GAAAGRK
+711 GFA
-718 PGDRVRHAVFGAGTV
+718 PEDRVSHPVFGPGEI
-733 LAIDTEK
+733 LAIDAEK
-740 GATVIR
+740 GAYVIR
-746 FDSLETPRSI
+746 FDALPTPRSI
-756 AFRIPLDPA
+756 AFRIRLEKLA

>member
-1 MYRMPC
+1 MD
-7 LVMAHYHTPVG
+7 G
-18 CVNHWP
+18 
-24 ASLRLFATAIPATLP
+24 TLQ
-39 PFPSM
+39 
-44 PSGAMSDTLETL
+44 DL

-84 LARRFAWLVNDLGI
+84 LSRRFAWLVNDLGI

-108 TNKSAAEMR
+108 TNKSAVEMR

-125 DADTGYV
+125 DSDTGYV

-143 REDSRAIQYPK
+143 REDSRVIRYPK

-179 RDRTFAQA
+179 RDRTFAHA
-187 RDRFEIR
+187 RDRFEMR
-194 KCLEEPSYAG
+194 KILEEPNYCA
-204 DVVAMSLE
+204 DVVQMPTEA
-212 SLKAKYDAAT
+212 LKARYEAAT
-222 TLDDILFYGY
+222 DLDDILFYGY
-232 LHKAKKVFGLDYN
+232 LWKAKKVFGLDYN
-245 DLILFTLLAF
+245 DLILFSLLAF
-255 ERDEGVRRK
+255 ELDPAVRRK

-276 FQDIDALQ
+276 FQDIDPLQ
-284 YRLLRVLVAHHRNL
+284 YRLLKVLVGHHRNL

-311 RGADVRFLIHFE
+311 RGADVRFLLDFDK
-323 REFPGARTVMMN
+323 EFPGTRTVLMN
-335 RNYRSTPEILAAAN
+335 RNYRSTPPILAAAN
-349 SLIRKNRNRIPK
+349 SLIAKNRNRIPK
-361 DLVAQRPGGAPVVC
+361 DLVAQRGGGAPVVA
-375 HLAPSPAKEAKWIAD
+375 HLAPSPAREAKWIAD
-390 RIEAARDAGGAL
+390 RIEKSRADGAAL

-408 YRAHYVSRTLEEE
+408 YRAHYVTRPIEEE
-421 LVRRRIPYTI
+421 FVRRRIPYTI
-431 YSGAPFF
+431 YSGVPFF

-479 LREHAA
+479 LREKA
-485 DEGRPLF
+485 DEERRPLF
-492 DTLRAHLDDPLFK
+492 ETLKAHLDDPIFK

-510 AFVELVESLADG
+510 AFVALVESLAEG
-522 AETRQASDL
+522 AESRQASDL
-531 LAEALDRS
+531 LSEAIDRG

-591 ADAEAAD
+591 ADDAAAD

-606 AAKGLEFPRVVVCS
+606 AAKGLEFPRVVICS

-629 RTRTQEAME
+629 RARTAAAME
-638 EERRLAFV
+638 EERRLCFV
-646 ALTRAR
+646 ALTRAK
-652 DELVLTQ
+652 DELVLVQ
-659 AGGTDFEGDARLPS
+659 GAGVDFKGSVRTPS

-679 DPSLLRFEPPAAEG
+679 DPALLDWRPKPPESLLEQARARIFEPES
-693 LLAAARDRLR
+693 
-703 EPANAADP
+703 ADP
-711 GAAAGRK
+711 KPGAQGLK
-718 PGDRVRHAVFGAGTV
+718 PGDRVRHAVFGPGEI
-733 LAIDTEK
+733 LAIDAEK
-740 GATVIR
+740 SAYVIR
-746 FDSLETPRSI
+746 FDSLPTPRSI
-756 AFRIPLDPA
+756 AFRIRLEKEG

>member
-1 MYRMPC
+1 
-7 LVMAHYHTPVG
+7 
-18 CVNHWP
+18 
-24 ASLRLFATAIPATLP
+24 
-39 PFPSM
+39 
-44 PSGAMSDTLETL
+44 MSDTLEHL
-56 DPEQLAAVTATEG
+56 DPDQLSAVTATEG
-69 FVRVVAGAGSGKTRA
+69 YVRVVAGAGSGKTRA

-108 TNKSAAEMR
+108 TNKSAVEMR
-117 ERIHRLVG
+117 ERIHQLVG
-125 DADTGYV
+125 DFDTGYI

-143 REDSRAIQYPK
+143 REDSHVVQYPK

-179 RDRTFAQA
+179 RDRTFARA

-194 KCLEEPSYAG
+194 KCLEEPQYCA
-204 DVVAMSLE
+204 DVVDMSQE
-212 SLKAKYDAAT
+212 ELKARYEAAT
-222 TLDDILFYGY
+222 ELDDILFYGY
-232 LHKAKKVFGLDYN
+232 LHKAKKCFALDYN
-245 DLILFTLLAF
+245 DLILFSLLAF
-255 ERDEGVRRK
+255 QRDEAVRRK

-276 FQDIDALQ
+276 FQDIDPLQ
-284 YRLLRVLVAHHRNL
+284 YKLLKVLVAHHRNL

-311 RGADVRFLIHFE
+311 RGADVRFLLDFD
-323 REFPGARTVMMN
+323 REFPGTRTILMN

-349 SLIRKNRNRIPK
+349 SLIEKNRHRMDK
-361 DLVAQRPGGAPVVC
+361 ALVAQRPSGAPVVA

-390 RIEAARDAGGAL
+390 RIEKAQAKGGAL

-408 YRAHYVSRTLEEE
+408 YRAHYVTRPLEEE
-421 LVRRRIPYTI
+421 LIRRRIPYTI
-431 YSGAPFF
+431 YSGVPFF

-446 LAYLRLAVWR
+446 LAYMRLAVWR

-465 NVPRRNLGEKRMAF
+465 NTPRRNLGEKRMAF
-479 LREHAA
+479 LREKADAA
-485 DEGRPLF
+485 GRPLF
-492 DTLRAHLDDPLFK
+492 DTLRANLDDPIFK

-510 AFVELVESLADG
+510 ALVELVESLAEG

-531 LAEALDRS
+531 LTEALDRS

-591 ADAEAAD
+591 ADDAAAD

-606 AAKGLEFPRVVVCS
+606 AAKGLEFPRVVLCS

-629 RTRTQEAME
+629 RARTAEQME

-652 DELVLTQ
+652 DELFLTQ
-659 AGGTDFEGDARLPS
+659 ASGADFEGTPRVVS

-679 DPSLLRFEPPAAEG
+679 DPALLDFKPKPAEG
-693 LLAAARDRLR
+693 LLAATRARLR
-703 EPANAADP
+703 VVEPGPKA
-711 GAAAGRK
+711 GAQERHR
-718 PGDRVRHAVFGAGTV
+718 PGDRVRHAVFGEGTV
-733 LAIDTEK
+733 LAIDEEK
-740 GATVIR
+740 GATVVR
-746 FDSLETPRSI
+746 FDALETPRSI
-756 AFRIPLDPA
+756 AFRVALEAVP